1 MISVYDEDKLLDG
14 EIDLDV
20 LEEIWCELLTT
31 LGLKDKFE
39 AEITVV
45 GKDEIKALNK
55 ETRGVDSVT
64 DVLSFPAMNVT
75 LPFDENEHGEDV
87 DPENGNYILG
97 DIALCAERAVEQAK
111 EFGHSVKREV
121 CYLVLHQ
128 THRCQYVLSGF
139 VRCQKTQALRC
150 RQFNIYAHSV
160 CKKACHLY
168 QPWVSA
174 RNCFHVDI
182 TLKITYVPE
191 SVQCRIDQFHR
202 IIRTL

>member
-14 EIDLDV
+14 EIDTDV
-20 LEEIWCELLTT
+20 LEEIWCELLAT

-55 ETRGVDSVT
+55 KTRGVDSLT
-64 DVLSFPAMNVT
+64 DVLGFPAMNVT
-75 LPFDENEHGEDV
+75 LPFHGNEHGEDV

-121 CYLVLHQ
+121 CYLVLHG
-128 THRCQYVLSGF
+128 L
-139 VRCQKTQALRC
+139 
-150 RQFNIYAHSV
+150 
-160 CKKACHLY
+160 CHLFGFDHETEEDKRKMRK
-168 QPWVSA
+168 VEED
-174 RNCFHVDI
+174 VLGGLGI
-182 TLKITYVPE
+182 T
-191 SVQCRIDQFHR
+191 R
-202 IIRTL
+202 

>member
-1 MISVYDEDKLLDG
+1 M
-14 EIDLDV
+14 
-20 LEEIWCELLTT
+20 LEEIWCELLAT

-97 DIALCAERAVEQAK
+97 DIALCSERAVEQAK

-121 CYLVLHQ
+121 CYLVLHG
-128 THRCQYVLSGF
+128 L
-139 VRCQKTQALRC
+139 
-150 RQFNIYAHSV
+150 
-160 CKKACHLY
+160 CHLFGFDHETEEDKRKMRK
-168 QPWVSA
+168 VEED
-174 RNCFHVDI
+174 VLGGLGI
-182 TLKITYVPE
+182 T
-191 SVQCRIDQFHR
+191 R
-202 IIRTL
+202 